1 MKYTLLNQSNST
13 RQSLSFSG
21 TIFFGMS
28 EHFPSDEDS
37 EELSESWPTN
47 VTTFGSRASTLT
59 DVDTVVGAEL
69 YSTETDVFG
78 LAVAFLAAVGW
89 TAAPSFCLEAAET
102 LTGFLR

>member
-1 MKYTLLNQSNST
+1 
-13 RQSLSFSG
+13 
-21 TIFFGMS
+21 MS

-69 YSTETDVFG
+69 FSTENRCLWLGCG
-78 LAVAFLAAVGW
+78 LLSRSRLG
-89 TAAPSFCLEAAET
+89 
-102 LTGFLR
+102 LRLHLFAWKQLKL